1 MSDMQSSGG
10 AVVSVEPV
18 EIAQDAGDGRRNAL
32 ASAASAYLR
41 SAMHQPVQ
49 WMEWGEAAFERAA
62 REDKPILLD
71 IGAVWCH
78 WCHVMDRESYE
89 NAETARIINENFVA
103 VKVDRDERPDVDTRY
118 QAAVSAISGQGGWP
132 LTAFLTPDGRPYYGG
147 TYFPPEDGYN
157 RPSFQRVLLT
167 MADAFG
173 ERRTEVDE
181 TAASVMNAIEHNEAF
196 SGRAGGEIREIG
208 RELVEKMAMSALKS
222 ADLKHGGFGGQP
234 KFPHSSALDL
244 LIDVASWTD
253 SRAATATVKL
263 SGLGTVKM
271 AEAARQA
278 VTVTLE
284 KMAKGGI
291 YDQLGGGFHRY
302 SVDEHWVVPHFEKMS
317 YDNSELL
324 RNYVHA
330 YQAFGDVEY
339 ARVARDVMRWMNEC
353 LCDRKLGGFYASQ
366 DADYSLDDDG
376 DYFTW
381 TLDEAAE
388 ALTPEELE
396 IVAGYYNIGEI
407 GDMQH
412 NVAKNVLH
420 VKRGLDVVARKAGVR
435 VVETL
440 IRLESAKRKMLA
452 ARRKRPTPY
461 VDKTMYVA
469 WNAMCISAYLEAG
482 RVLDDAKA
490 QAFALKSLERVL
502 GAAWGGPGKEGDR
515 GLAHVVAYGEPGV
528 KAERVAGGLDDYVF
542 LGHAALDA
550 WESTGEMRYYKAA
563 VELMESALGR
573 FYDVAGGG
581 FFDTEAAAEGE
592 RRLGALATRRKPLQD
607 SPGPAGN
614 PVAAML
620 LLRLQALNGSAEYLA
635 KAQETLA
642 AFAGV
647 VEHFGLYA
655 ATYARA
661 LERMVTPQLQVCVI
675 GDDAAAHKLEEAAEA
690 HYAANMSVV
699 RLKREQI
706 VAKSSGMLPPA
717 LEETL
722 THLPRVQ
729 GSFALVCSG
738 HSCQTPVGTVKE
750 LEAVLQRRFAGV
762 GPETLRFVGS
772 FRKD

>member
-1 MSDMQSSGG
+1 MSEMLTSGG
-10 AVVSVEPV
+10 TAVSVEPM
-18 EIAQDAGDGRRNAL
+18 EIAADAGEERGNAL
-32 ASAASAYLR
+32 GGAASAYLR
-41 SAMHQPVQ
+41 SAMHQPVE
-49 WMEWGEAAFERAA
+49 WMEWGAAAFERAA

-103 VKVDRDERPDVDTRY
+103 VKVDRDERPDVDARY

-167 MADAFG
+167 MADSFG

-196 SGRAGGEIREIG
+196 SGRAGGEIKEIG
-208 RELVEKMAMSALKS
+208 RELVEKMALSALKS

-244 LIDVASWTD
+244 LIDVASWIDT
-253 SRAATATVKL
+253 RAATATVKL
-263 SGLGTVKM
+263 SGVGTVKM

-291 YDQLGGGFHRY
+291 CDQLGGGFHRY
-302 SVDEHWVVPHFEKMS
+302 SVDENWVVPHFEKMAHG
-317 YDNSELL
+317 NSELL
-324 RNYVHA
+324 RNYIHA

-339 ARVARDVMRWMNEC
+339 ARVARDTMRWMSEC

-366 DADYSLDDDG
+366 DADFSLDDDG

-396 IVAGYYNIGEI
+396 VVAGYYNIGEI

-435 VVETL
+435 VVEAL

-490 QAFALKSLERVL
+490 QAFALKSLDCVL
-502 GAAWGGPGKEGDR
+502 AAAWGGRER
-515 GLAHVVAYGEPGV
+515 GLAHVMAYGEAGV
-528 KAERVAGGLDDYVF
+528 KTERVAGGLDDYVL

-550 WESTGEMRYYKAA
+550 WESTGEMRYYEVA
-563 VELMESALGR
+563 VELMERALGR
-573 FYDVAGGG
+573 FYDAAGGG
-581 FFDTEAAAEGE
+581 FFDTEAAAAGE
-592 RRLGALATRRKPLQD
+592 RRLGALVTRRKPLQD
-607 SPGPAGN
+607 SPAPAGN

-620 LLRLQALNGSAEYLA
+620 LLRLQALNGSTEYLA

-655 ATYARA
+655 ATYAMA

-675 GDDAAAHKLEEAAEA
+675 GDDEAAHKLEEAAEA
-690 HYAANMSVV
+690 RYAANMSVV

-706 VAKSSGMLPPA
+706 AAKLPAMLPPA

-738 HSCQTPVGTVKE
+738 HSCQTPVGSVKE
-750 LEAVLQRRFAGV
+750 LEAVLQRRLAGV

-772 FRKD
+772 FMKA

>member
-1 MSDMQSSGG
+1 MSEMQSSGV
-10 AVVSVEPV
+10 AAVSVEPM
-18 EIAQDAGDGRRNAL
+18 EIASDAGGERRNAL
-32 ASAASAYLR
+32 AGAASAYLR
-41 SAMHQPVQ
+41 SAMHQPVE

-89 NAETARIINENFVA
+89 DAETARIINENFVA

-132 LTAFLTPDGRPYYGG
+132 LTAFLTPEGRPYYGG

-167 MADAFG
+167 MADAFA

-196 SGRAGGEIREIG
+196 SGRAGGAIKEIG

-234 KFPHSSALDL
+234 KFPHSSVLDL
-244 LIDVASWTD
+244 LIEVASRTD
-253 SRAATATVKL
+253 FRAASATGTSKL
-263 SGLGTVKM
+263 SGLGTAKM
-271 AEAARQA
+271 AEAAKQA
-278 VTVTLE
+278 VLVTLE
-284 KMAKGGI
+284 KMEKGGI
-291 YDQLGGGFHRY
+291 HDHLGGGFHRY
-302 SVDEHWVVPHFEKMS
+302 SVDEHWVVPHFEKMA

-330 YQAFGDVEY
+330 YQAFGNVEY
-339 ARVARDVMRWMNEC
+339 ARVARDVMRWMDEW
-353 LCDRKLGGFYASQ
+353 LCDRKQGGFHASQ
-366 DADYSLDDDG
+366 DADFSLDDDG
-376 DYFTW
+376 DYYTW

-388 ALTPEELE
+388 ALTAEEQA
-396 IVAGYYNIGEI
+396 VVVGYYNIGEI

-435 VVETL
+435 VVEAL
-440 IRLESAKRKMLA
+440 SRLESAKRKMLA
-452 ARRKRPTPY
+452 ARRKRPAPY

-482 RVLDDAKA
+482 RVLNESKA
-490 QAFALKSLERVL
+490 QAFALKSLDRVL
-502 GAAWGGPGKEGDR
+502 GAAWGGR
-515 GLAHVVAYGEPGV
+515 AIGLAHVVVYGEPGV

-550 WESTGEMRYYKAA
+550 WESTSEMRYYEAA
-563 VELMESALGR
+563 VELTESALER
-573 FYDVAGGG
+573 FYDTKGGG
-581 FFDTEAAAEGE
+581 FFDTEKPGEGK
-592 RRLGALATRRKPLQD
+592 RSLGVLGARRKPLQD
-607 SPGPAGN
+607 SPTRAGN
-614 PVAAML
+614 PEAAML
-620 LLRLQALNGSAEYLA
+620 LMRLQALNGSAEYGA
-635 KAQETLA
+635 KAQETLE

-655 ATYARA
+655 ATYALA

-675 GDDAAAHKLEEAAEA
+675 GDDAAARELEAAAEA
-690 HYAANMSVV
+690 RYSSNKSVV
-699 RLKREQI
+699 RLKREQLA
-706 VAKSSGMLPPA
+706 VQSPAMLPPA
-717 LEETL
+717 LEQTL
-722 THLPRVQ
+722 PHLPRVQ
-729 GSFALVCSG
+729 GSFAVVCSG
-738 HSCQTPVGTVKE
+738 QSCQTPVGTVKE
-750 LEAVLQRRFAGV
+750 LEAVLKRRFAGV
-762 GPETLRFVGS
+762 GPETLRFVGNFMKS
-772 FRKD
+772 